1 MRSLRGR
8 IKAVGTYLAER
19 READRFQPEGWETAE
34 GRAILSQYRAEMNG
48 KPVNGGL
55 AHGEPV
61 NLEVAHCTPHTLD
74 PRPRHASDDVAVNT
88 GHRPRHDGT
97 QSQVGS
103 SYLLTRPPT
112 TRHGVPDEPVPA
124 GAETARVLT
133 ITNVIH
139 GPDGDP
145 LAGAIVTISLIA
157 DHVPG
162 FPQSATIDG
171 VARIVPAG
179 AAEITRASLTGR
191 ALVRT
196 PVSRCEESE

>member
-88 GHRPRHDGT
+88 GYRPRHDGT

-103 SYLLTRPPT
+103 SYLLTRRRPPG
-112 TRHGVPDEPVPA
+112 RRAREPVPA
-124 GAETARVLT
+124 GPAET
-133 ITNVIH
+133 
-139 GPDGDP
+139 
-145 LAGAIVTISLIA
+145 
-157 DHVPG
+157 
-162 FPQSATIDG
+162 
-171 VARIVPAG
+171 
-179 AAEITRASLTGR
+179 TRY
-191 ALVRT
+191 
-196 PVSRCEESE
+196 